1 MDSRRHL
8 AHDLSVKTISPHR
21 LRAAV
26 TWSSVTWAL
35 AMLCAAAGL
44 VLGLLAGAAPD
55 AVNPTPRGFVILFAI
70 CFALAASVGAV
81 IVRRADGHPVGVL
94 VLAAGTAYA
103 AGLAAEGYAK
113 LRAAD
118 GELDLGT
125 ALASWLDLTAWRLA
139 AVLLAIALALFPER
153 RPTSIVSRVLVVGLV
168 ADGVV
173 VVGVTALTPG
183 PLDAGS
189 YQDNP
194 FGVSWLDVAT
204 WGPPAETMSWVLTAL
219 AVASVVLRYFRAP
232 AGARRQLRWPA
243 AAAALLLVGLV
254 VAFLGF
260 NGGIVLQVVPFVI
273 SVVAL
278 PAAMAAA
285 ILADHLYDIDVIINR
300 LVVYLLL
307 AGTITIAYV
316 ATVVAVQ
323 LLFLG
328 EEPPSSLVTVSAL
341 VLVSLIALP
350 ARDRLQRLA
359 DRIVFG
365 RRSTPYHALA
375 TFAEMSAGAWSL
387 QDTAPRLAGLLA
399 DATGAS
405 SAVVYVRADD
415 QLLPVSREP
424 GPPTG
429 LAPVEVRDLDTAL
442 AGFDLSTRVERG
454 GELLGAM
461 AITLPPGRPVR
472 PAERRLIGQLAAQ
485 AALVFE
491 TLRLTSELTRH
502 AEALAEQAVDL
513 RRSRLRLVRAQDAER
528 NRIGRDLHD
537 GSQQHLVAI
546 IAKAG
551 LARSQLN
558 RDPQLADGTL
568 AGLQQ
573 DTKAALIEIRE
584 LVHGVFPPILADRGL
599 VVAVEQRS
607 ARLPIPVR
615 VDTQRADV
623 GLRMDPSVE
632 SAAWFVISEAL
643 TNAIKHSE
651 AELITVR
658 IRTGDRLTVQVSD
671 NGVGMAGPT
680 TGHGVTGMRDR
691 VATLGGELTFGA
703 GPGGGTVVDFWI
715 PLPAAEPAAGE
726 PADLVLV
733 DQAVVDQA
741 VVDQEEVD
749 PPAVVRASGAL

>member
-1 MDSRRHL
+1 MPATDTPHL
-8 AHDLSVKTISPHR
+8 PPTFNR
-21 LRAAV
+21 LAWSNLAAQ
-26 TWSSVTWAL
+26 SAEQIAL
-35 AMLCAAAGL
+35 AAAPIVA
-44 VLGLLAGAAPD
+44 VLLLGVGEGQTGLLQTALTLP
-55 AVNPTPRGFVILFAI
+55 FILFAI

-307 AGTITIAYV
+307 AGTITINGCWLRV
-316 ATVVAVQ
+316 AATCRSLTASNGRR
-323 LLFLG
+323 LNRCWLAAT
-328 EEPPSSLVTVSAL
+328 EEPAWTCTV
-341 VLVSLIALP
+341 
-350 ARDRLQRLA
+350 
-359 DRIVFG
+359 
-365 RRSTPYHALA
+365 
-375 TFAEMSAGAWSL
+375 
-387 QDTAPRLAGLLA
+387 
-399 DATGAS
+399 
-405 SAVVYVRADD
+405 
-415 QLLPVSREP
+415 
-424 GPPTG
+424 
-429 LAPVEVRDLDTAL
+429 
-442 AGFDLSTRVERG
+442 
-454 GELLGAM
+454 
-461 AITLPPGRPVR
+461 
-472 PAERRLIGQLAAQ
+472 
-485 AALVFE
+485 
-491 TLRLTSELTRH
+491 
-502 AEALAEQAVDL
+502 
-513 RRSRLRLVRAQDAER
+513 
-528 NRIGRDLHD
+528 
-537 GSQQHLVAI
+537 
-546 IAKAG
+546 
-551 LARSQLN
+551 
-558 RDPQLADGTL
+558 
-568 AGLQQ
+568 
-573 DTKAALIEIRE
+573 
-584 LVHGVFPPILADRGL
+584 
-599 VVAVEQRS
+599 
-607 ARLPIPVR
+607 
-615 VDTQRADV
+615 
-623 GLRMDPSVE
+623 
-632 SAAWFVISEAL
+632 
-643 TNAIKHSE
+643 
-651 AELITVR
+651 
-658 IRTGDRLTVQVSD
+658 
-671 NGVGMAGPT
+671 
-680 TGHGVTGMRDR
+680 
-691 VATLGGELTFGA
+691 
-703 GPGGGTVVDFWI
+703 
-715 PLPAAEPAAGE
+715 
-726 PADLVLV
+726 
-733 DQAVVDQA
+733 
-741 VVDQEEVD
+741 
-749 PPAVVRASGAL
+749 

>member
-1 MDSRRHL
+1 
-8 AHDLSVKTISPHR
+8 
-21 LRAAV
+21 
-26 TWSSVTWAL
+26 
-35 AMLCAAAGL
+35 
-44 VLGLLAGAAPD
+44 
-55 AVNPTPRGFVILFAI
+55 
-70 CFALAASVGAV
+70 
-81 IVRRADGHPVGVL
+81 
-94 VLAAGTAYA
+94 
-103 AGLAAEGYAK
+103 
-113 LRAAD
+113 
-118 GELDLGT
+118 
-125 ALASWLDLTAWRLA
+125 
-139 AVLLAIALALFPER
+139 VLLAIALALFPER

-173 VVGVTALTPG
+173 VLGVTALTPG

-328 EEPPSSLVTVSAL
+328 GEPPSSLVTVSAL

-429 LAPVEVRDLDTAL
+429 LAPRPNRFLSAEFTASTGVRSTDLV
-442 AGFDLSTRVERG
+442 GRRG
-454 GELLGAM
+454 VGTGARRRLRGAVQIDSRRAARELRELL
-461 AITLPPGRPVR
+461 
-472 PAERRLIGQLAAQ
+472 
-485 AALVFE
+485 F
-491 TLRLTSELTRH
+491 
-502 AEALAEQAVDL
+502 
-513 RRSRLRLVRAQDAER
+513 RRSTTL
-528 NRIGRDLHD
+528 
-537 GSQQHLVAI
+537 
-546 IAKAG
+546 KP
-551 LARSQLN
+551 LA
-558 RDPQLADGTL
+558 PQGIKID
-568 AGLQQ
+568 
-573 DTKAALIEIRE
+573 E
-584 LVHGVFPPILADRGL
+584 
-599 VVAVEQRS
+599 
-607 ARLPIPVR
+607 
-615 VDTQRADV
+615 
-623 GLRMDPSVE
+623 SV
-632 SAAWFVISEAL
+632 
-643 TNAIKHSE
+643 
-651 AELITVR
+651 
-658 IRTGDRLTVQVSD
+658 
-671 NGVGMAGPT
+671 P
-680 TGHGVTGMRDR
+680 
-691 VATLGGELTFGA
+691 
-703 GPGGGTVVDFWI
+703 
-715 PLPAAEPAAGE
+715 
-726 PADLVLV
+726 
-733 DQAVVDQA
+733 
-741 VVDQEEVD
+741 
-749 PPAVVRASGAL
+749 